1 MHAKI
6 GKNEQKILML
16 GCLEFIEKNMYRLEE
31 VGSAYM
37 YGFPKGVN

>member
-1 MHAKI
+1 MMHAKI

-16 GCLEFIEKNMYRLEE
+16 GCLEFIENMYRLEE